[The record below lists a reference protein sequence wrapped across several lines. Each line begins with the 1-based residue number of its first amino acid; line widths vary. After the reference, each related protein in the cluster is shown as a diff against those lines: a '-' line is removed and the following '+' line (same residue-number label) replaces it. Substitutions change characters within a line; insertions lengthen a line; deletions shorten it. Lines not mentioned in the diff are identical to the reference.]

1 MLQKKFSINQ
11 AFWRITFYIGETLV
25 IFFSHI
31 FIMVDAMDNWQT
43 RHKLF

>member
-1 MLQKKFSINQ
+1 MFQKKFSINQ
-11 AFWRITFYIGETLV
+11 AFWRITFYILQSIV
-25 IFFSHI
+25 IFFSNI